1 MQSLVSAS
9 CLEYKV
15 KEHMPL
21 LFGQHYVQ
29 NNLSVFTV
37 TAGGLY
43 YSEIS
48 NESRLS
54 DGMLGAFMG
63 HSVGL

>member
-1 MQSLVSAS
+1 
-9 CLEYKV
+9 
-15 KEHMPL
+15 MPL

-29 NNLSVFTV
+29 NILSVFTV